1 MITVKITSGGKST
14 VQGTGKWSYAWINNA
29 GETAIYA
36 TTEWG
41 TQTVTERI
49 AEYEAGGAK
58 DIVKLPAGSSKRL
71 RANNRPVIIFGAEAG
86 MAEVD
91 LTNTDVSPFKVQA
104 KGGDDG
110 NIEPISI
117 TANGTYTA
125 SGEVKGYSPVSVNVQ
140 PNLGTKSISDNGTYT
155 ASTDQL
161 DGYSSVT
168 VAVSK
173 DFYPKAHA
181 TLDDA
186 SRVEGDNMRVYPMG
200 GTDYYPYVYLGAMPL
215 PAQQGDDYEPCGKYF
230 AGQTQEHTVTTF
242 LDLID
247 VATGESVSGYP
258 QRVAPNWSA
267 SIVDGGYM
275 KIVSWTIKAS
285 GAVSVTT
292 ERYNPTYTK
301 PVQDTHDST
310 AVTGGKLDAYL
321 DTSYYID
328 GGAGESVLLQSLT
341 ATANGTYTAPARTA
355 YNTVTVDVQ
364 EQPWQPLEDGYSNF
378 WFELTNDTLSPWLN
392 FSAKNDDAVI
402 DWGDGSGEVA
412 LDTLTPTHT
421 YSKAGKYVVKVK
433 GVTGI
438 GYQNVLNTAYTHVLQ
453 YVELT
458 NEVTTIYAPP
468 THPSGFNGCVE
479 LKAVAGLVH
488 ITNINNTYLDFAY
501 TQLEEAELNM
511 AETSPYMFSYVT
523 TLKRIV
529 FGNDTTDIRQRICL
543 GCVALN
549 NVVIPSSVTDIGV
562 SAFQSCSSLNEIHV
576 QATIPSTLG
585 ANVFSGLPSNYII
598 YVPVGYGDTYKAAAG
613 WSTYADHIL
622 EEGQTP
628 NRAMLS
634 RLAKAAETDTD
645 TDTEEKR

>member
-14 VQGTGKWSYAWINNA
+14 IQGAGKWSYAWINNA

-91 LTNTDVSPFKVQA
+91 LTNTDVSPFKVQT

-110 NIEPISI
+110 KIESLSV
-117 TANGTYTA
+117 TENGTYTA
-125 SGEVKGYSPVSVNVQ
+125 SGNVKGYSPVSVSVQ
-140 PNLGTKSISDNGTYT
+140 PNVGTKNIELNGTYT
-155 ASTDQL
+155 ASADQL
-161 DGYSSVT
+161 DGYSAVT

-200 GTDYYPYVYLGAMPL
+200 GTDYYPYVYLGAMPY
-215 PAQQGDDYEPCGKYF
+215 PAQQGDDFEPCGKYF
-230 AGQTQEHTVTTF
+230 AGQTQEHSVTPF

-258 QRVAPNWSA
+258 QRVAPNWSV

-275 KIVSWTIKAS
+275 RVVSWTVKAS

-301 PVQDTHDST
+301 PLQDTKDST
-310 AVTGGKLDAYL
+310 AVTGGKLDAYV
-321 DTSYYID
+321 DASYYID

-341 ATANGTYTAPARTA
+341 AMANGTYTAPARTA
-355 YNTVTVDVQ
+355 YNEVTVDVQ

-421 YSKAGKYVVKVK
+421 YAKAGKYIVKVK
-433 GVTGI
+433 GVTGMEQQFPEPYD
-438 GYQNVLNTAYTHVLQ
+438 GAYIAALRA
-453 YVELT
+453 VEC
-458 NEVTTIYAPP
+458 NSEVTTLQTRFMRLAACVKHVTLGNSISAI
-468 THPSGFNGCVE
+468 GQGAFN
-479 LKAVAGLVH
+479 
-488 ITNINNTYLDFAY
+488 Y
-501 TQLEEAELNM
+501 
-511 AETSPYMFSYVT
+511 
-523 TLKRIV
+523 
-529 FGNDTTDIRQRICL
+529 
-543 GCVALN
+543 
-549 NVVIPSSVTDIGV
+549 
-562 SAFQSCSSLNEIHV
+562 CSSLLDFDFPNSITSIPNAFTGCSILKNV
-576 QATIPSTLG
+576 NFGNAAQSISGSAFSSCFCIKKITLPSTVTSIGQNAFYNCNSLSEVHCQPTTPPILG
-585 ANVFSGLPSNYII
+585 SNVFSGLPSDYII
-598 YVPVGYGDTYKAAAG
+598 YVPAGYGETYKSASG

-634 RLAKAAETDTD
+634 RLAKAVETDTD
-645 TDTEEKR
+645 EDMR

>member
-1 MITVKITSGGKST
+1 MITVKITAGGKST
-14 VQGTGKWSYAWINNA
+14 VQGAGKWSYAWINNA

-71 RANNRPVIIFGAEAG
+71 RANNRPVVIFGAEAG

-91 LTNTDVSPFKVQA
+91 LTNTDVSPFKVQT

-110 NIEPISI
+110 KIESLSV
-117 TANGTYTA
+117 TENGTYTA
-125 SGEVKGYSPVSVNVQ
+125 SGNVKGYSPVSVSVQ
-140 PNLGTKSISDNGTYT
+140 PNVGTKNIELNGTYT
-155 ASTDQL
+155 ASADQL

-186 SRVEGDNMRVYPMG
+186 SRVEGDDMRVYPMG
-200 GTDYYPYVYLGAMPL
+200 GTDYYPYVYLGAMPY
-215 PAQQGDDYEPCGKYF
+215 PAQQGDDFEPCGKYF
-230 AGQTQEHTVTTF
+230 AGQTQEHAVTTF

-258 QRVAPNWSA
+258 QRVSPNWSA

-275 KIVSWTIKAS
+275 RIVSWTVKAS

-301 PVQDTHDST
+301 PLQDTKDSA
-310 AVTGGKLDAYL
+310 AVTGGKLDAYV
-321 DTSYYID
+321 DASYYID

-355 YNTVTVDVQ
+355 YNEVTVDVQ

-392 FSAKNDDAVI
+392 FSAKNNDAVI

-421 YSKAGKYVVKVK
+421 YSKAGKYIVKVK
-433 GVTGI
+433 GVTAI
-438 GYQNVLNTAYTHVLQ
+438 ARQIAADA
-453 YVELT
+453 T
-458 NEVTTIYAPP
+458 NYEYFRT
-468 THPSGFNGCVE
+468 
-479 LKAVAGLVH
+479 LKAVELSTEITGIAASGFWQCTGL
-488 ITNINNTYLDFAY
+488 
-501 TQLEEAELNM
+501 EACKIWNGNM
-511 AETSPYMFSYVT
+511 SIAT
-523 TLKRIV
+523 
-529 FGNDTTDIRQRICL
+529 G
-543 GCVALN
+543 
-549 NVVIPSSVTDIGV
+549 
-562 SAFQSCSSLNEIHV
+562 AFQGCGSLRIINLPANLTSLNGSMFYQCLSLNEITLPSGLTSIGASAFRETYLKSV
-576 QATIPSTLG
+576 VFPATVTNIGAYAFLNATTLSTIHALPTTPPTLV
-585 ANVFSGLPSNYII
+585 ASAFSGLPSDWLC
-598 YVPVGYGDTYKAAAG
+598 YVPVGYGETYKAAAG

-634 RLAKAAETDTD
+634 RLAKAVETDTD
-645 TDTEEKR
+645 EDMR